1 MHDAS
6 VVVGNA
12 VVVDGVGRV
21 LLEVE
26 LSAWLNVAKVDDDET
41 VAIRSRLL
49 VLESHRVTNL
59 VHDHAFLQLQDEC
72 IGTILLRV
80 PLKT

>member
-6 VVVGNA
+6 VVVRNA

-41 VAIRSRLL
+41 VAIWSRLL

-59 VHDHAFLQLQDEC
+59 VHDHTFLQLQHEC
-72 IGTILLRV
+72 TGTTRMR
-80 PLKT
+80 PS

>member
-49 VLESHRVTNL
+49 VLESHCMTNL
-59 VHDHAFLQLQDEC
+59 VHDHTFLQ
-72 IGTILLRV
+72 IKMYWNHHPSTR
-80 PLKT
+80 PS